1 VVENRAGAGGDI
13 GTEAVMK
20 AEADGHTLVMGSI
33 ALTLKPA
40 LFKTLRFDPRTDVT
54 SVARLASQPMIIVA
68 RPDFPADNLAD
79 FIAMAKASPGRF
91 SFGSPGPGTPQH
103 FGAEMLCAEAGL
115 KMIHVPYKGAVP
127 AMTDIMSGQID
138 IYYATET
145 SGGAHIAAGRMKPLA
160 VTGDKRLAS
169 LPAVKTVAEYGMP
182 KIAVDIWY
190 GLFAPPRMPEAILAR
205 LSAEL
210 LAMAQGEDYRAALPA
225 RARQH
230 HEHPAGHEG
239 PDRAGDSAL
248 AGGGK
253 GGGDQ
258 AGGVRHFRRSRQLGW
273 SIDAPP
279 KRMRPPRLDS
289 RDSAHLRL
297 HGRLFITNG

>member
-1 VVENRAGAGGDI
+1 VLARIIAQKLQDQFGKPVVVENRAGAGGDI

-20 AEADGHTLVMGSI
+20 AEPDGHTLVMGSI

-40 LFKTLRFDPRTDVT
+40 LYKTLRFDPRTDVT

-68 RPDFPADNLAD
+68 RPDFPANSLAD
-79 FIAMAKASPGRF
+79 FIQMAKAAPGKL
-91 SFGSPGPGTPQH
+91 SYGSPGPGTPQH

-169 LPAVKTVAEYGMP
+169 LPEVKTVAEYGMP
-182 KIAVDIWY
+182 KIAVGIWY
-190 GLFAPPRMPEAILAR
+190 GLFAPPRMPEAVLAR

-210 LAMAQGEDYRAALPA
+210 IAMARGQDYRARLTKLALDDTMSTPQEMKSQIEREIPLWQDVA
-225 RARQH
+225 RA
-230 HEHPAGHEG
+230 AGLKQEE
-239 PDRAGDSAL
+239 
-248 AGGGK
+248 
-253 GGGDQ
+253 
-258 AGGVRHFRRSRQLGW
+258 
-273 SIDAPP
+273 
-279 KRMRPPRLDS
+279 
-289 RDSAHLRL
+289 
-297 HGRLFITNG
+297 